1 VSIRP
6 IYLDNNATTPTD
18 PRVIEAMNPWWFENC
33 GNPHSGDHWFGWTA
47 NQAVEKARLQVASLI
62 GGDENDILF
71 TSGATEA
78 NNLSLL
84 GAAGCRGEER
94 RKVIVSAVE
103 HKCVLES
110 ASALKRMGFSV
121 DVAPVD
127 SEGIIDLDV
136 LSKLLDE
143 RTSIVSVM
151 LVNNEIGSIQPIE
164 EVSKLCASVGAWLH
178 CDAAQ
183 APAAVPFNVDDLG
196 IDLLSLSA
204 HKIYGPKGIG
214 AMFARSDILARLQPQ
229 TFGGGQEKNV
239 RSGTIPTPLVVGFG
253 EAADIMGREFSGENQ
268 SLRQLTLALWEGIC
282 RLDNTTH
289 LNGPPH
295 RRHPGNLNIQFPGRD
310 ASALI
315 GALQPNV
322 AASTGSACTTGT
334 PEPSH
339 VLQAIGLSMTEAESS
354 VRFGVGRFTTLEDIE
369 RALSYLDSALRNTA
383 QAVA

>member
-1 VSIRP
+1 
-6 IYLDNNATTPTD
+6 
-18 PRVIEAMNPWWFENC
+18 
-33 GNPHSGDHWFGWTA
+33 
-47 NQAVEKARLQVASLI
+47 
-62 GGDENDILF
+62 
-71 TSGATEA
+71 
-78 NNLSLL
+78 
-84 GAAGCRGEER
+84 
-94 RKVIVSAVE
+94 
-103 HKCVLES
+103 
-110 ASALKRMGFSV
+110 
-121 DVAPVD
+121 
-127 SEGIIDLDV
+127 
-136 LSKLLDE
+136 
-143 RTSIVSVM
+143 M
-151 LVNNEIGSIQPIE
+151 LVNNEIGTIQPIE
-164 EVSKLCASVGAWLH
+164 EVSQLCASVGAWLH

-183 APAAVPFNVDDLG
+183 APAAVSFDVDDFG

-253 EAADIMGREFSGENQ
+253 EAAEIMGREFLSENQ
-268 SLRQLTLALWEGIC
+268 SLRQNALALWEGIC
-282 RLDNTTH
+282 KLDNTAH
-289 LNGPPH
+289 LNGSPH

-339 VLQAIGLSMTEAESS
+339 VLRAIGLSMTEAENS
-354 VRFGVGRFTTLEDIE
+354 VRFGVGRFTTFEDIE